1 MRDDGTG
8 SHDGT
13 GLDDRASLDN
23 ATGSDDG
30 ATGLNGARLDGR
42 VAPFW
47 PRRSPNFLQVRTALR
62 GAVQRWRDEHRGN
75 KHRGNKHPENKHCT
89 DEHGT
94 AEFVI
99 AVSGGPDSLAL
110 AAAVAAE
117 KLPAHVVSIDHGLQE
132 GSRAVS
138 EGAIAQVG
146 QWGLSG
152 QVVSVRV
159 VGEPL
164 EAAARHARYQALG
177 DLAGHRPILLAHTG
191 DDQAET
197 LLLGLLRGRASAMGE
212 VSDYQGH
219 TLLRPLLGIR
229 RAHTVGACREL
240 GVAAWNDPHNTDEAF
255 RRVAIRRQV
264 LPLLDQI
271 IGGDA
276 TAPLVRAAELLR
288 EDDDYLHTLT
298 PKPECLAAATEQCTK
313 LATQQAAKPSTQQ
326 ATERCTK
333 PATQPAEPSTQQAA
347 ERCTKPATQQPPA
360 LEIAE
365 LGPPPLARRA
375 IAKFLQQHGAR
386 VSASTLAAS
395 IAFIQDWHG
404 QGAVSVGNGLELAR
418 QAGKLVLLHSSLA
431 DDSQPSASST

>member
-1 MRDDGTG
+1 MRDDGSG
-8 SHDGT
+8 SDDGT
-13 GLDDRASLDN
+13 GLDDCARLDH
-23 ATGSDDG
+23 ATGSDD
-30 ATGLNGARLDGR
+30 GARLDGR

-47 PRRSPNFLQVRTALR
+47 PRRSPHFLQVRTALR
-62 GAVQRWRDEHRGN
+62 GAVQRWRDEHGGN
-75 KHRGNKHPENKHCT
+75 KHWADKHGTDERWA
-89 DEHGT
+89 DEHGG
-94 AEFVI
+94 AKFVI

-110 AAAVAAE
+110 AAAAAAE
-117 KLPAHVVSIDHGLQE
+117 KLPAHVVSIDHGLQD

-138 EGAIAQVG
+138 EGAIGQVD

-177 DLAGHRPILLAHTG
+177 DLAGDRPILLAHTG

-197 LLLGLLRGRASAMGE
+197 LLLGLLRGKASAMGE

-298 PKPECLAAATEQCTK
+298 PKLERSTAATEQCT
-313 LATQQAAKPSTQQ
+313 
-326 ATERCTK
+326 E
-333 PATQPAEPSTQQAA
+333 PATQPATKPST
-347 ERCTKPATQQPPA
+347 EPATQQPPA

-386 VSASTLAAS
+386 VSASTLEAS
-395 IAFIQDWHG
+395 IAFIHDWHG

-418 QAGKLVLLHSSLA
+418 QAGKLVLLHSSLG

>member
-1 MRDDGTG
+1 MRDDGA
-8 SHDGT
+8 
-13 GLDDRASLDN
+13 GLGDRASLDN

-30 ATGLNGARLDGR
+30 TGSDNATGSDDGATGLNAARIDGR

-62 GAVQRWRDEHRGN
+62 GTVQRWRDEHRGN
-75 KHRGNKHPENKHCT
+75 KHRGNKHWT
-89 DEHGT
+89 DECGT

-177 DLAGHRPILLAHTG
+177 ELAGHRPILLAHTG

-197 LLLGLLRGRASAMGE
+197 LLLGLLRGKASAMGE

-298 PKPECLAAATEQCTK
+298 PKPECSAAATEQCTK
-313 LATQQAAKPSTQQ
+313 L
-326 ATERCTK
+326 
-333 PATQPAEPSTQQAA
+333 
-347 ERCTKPATQQPPA
+347 ATQQPPA

-386 VSASTLAAS
+386 VNASTLAAS

>member
-1 MRDDGTG
+1 MRDD
-8 SHDGT
+8 
-13 GLDDRASLDN
+13 
-23 ATGSDDG
+23 
-30 ATGLNGARLDGR
+30 GARLDGR

-47 PRRSPNFLQVRTALR
+47 PRRSPHFLQVRTALR
-62 GAVQRWRDEHRGN
+62 GAVQRWRDEHGGN
-75 KHRGNKHPENKHCT
+75 KHWADKHGTDERWA
-89 DEHGT
+89 DEHGG
-94 AEFVI
+94 AKFVI

-110 AAAVAAE
+110 AAAAAAE
-117 KLPAHVVSIDHGLQE
+117 KLPAHVVSIDHGLQD

-138 EGAIAQVG
+138 EGAIGQVG

-177 DLAGHRPILLAHTG
+177 DLAGDRPILLAHTG

-197 LLLGLLRGRASAMGE
+197 LLLGLLRGKASAMGE

-298 PKPECLAAATEQCTK
+298 PKLERATAATEQCTEPVTQP
-313 LATQQAAKPSTQQ
+313 ATKPST
-326 ATERCTK
+326 E
-333 PATQPAEPSTQQAA
+333 
-347 ERCTKPATQQPPA
+347 PATQQPPA

-386 VSASTLAAS
+386 VSASTLEAS
-395 IAFIQDWHG
+395 IAFIHDWHG

-418 QAGKLVLLHSSLA
+418 QAGKLVLLHSSLG

>member
-13 GLDDRASLDN
+13 GLDDRARLDN
-23 ATGSDDG
+23 ATGSDNG
-30 ATGLNGARLDGR
+30 AGSHDGARLDGR

-47 PRRSPNFLQVRTALR
+47 PRRSPHFLQVRTALR
-62 GAVQRWRDEHRGN
+62 GAVQRWRDEHGGN
-75 KHRGNKHPENKHCT
+75 KHWADKHGTDERWA
-89 DEHGT
+89 DEHGG
-94 AEFVI
+94 AKFVI

-110 AAAVAAE
+110 AAAAAAE
-117 KLPAHVVSIDHGLQE
+117 KLPAHVVSIDHGLQD

-138 EGAIAQVG
+138 EGAIGQVG

-177 DLAGHRPILLAHTG
+177 DLAGRRPILLAHTG

-197 LLLGLLRGRASAMGE
+197 LLLGLLRGKASAMGE
-212 VSDYQGH
+212 VSGYQGH

-298 PKPECLAAATEQCTK
+298 PKLERATAATEQCT
-313 LATQQAAKPSTQQ
+313 
-326 ATERCTK
+326 E
-333 PATQPAEPSTQQAA
+333 PATQPAEPSTQPA
-347 ERCTKPATQQPPA
+347 TKPSTEPATQQPPA

-386 VSASTLAAS
+386 VSASTLEAS
-395 IAFIQDWHG
+395 IAFIHDWHG

-418 QAGKLVLLHSSLA
+418 QAGKLVLLHSSLG

>member
-8 SHDGT
+8 
-13 GLDDRASLDN
+13 LDDGARLDN
-23 ATGSDDG
+23 DTGSDDG

-47 PRRSPNFLQVRTALR
+47 PRRSPHFLQVRTALR
-62 GAVQRWRDEHRGN
+62 GAVQRWRDEHGGN
-75 KHRGNKHPENKHCT
+75 KHWADKHATDERWA

-110 AAAVAAE
+110 AAAAAAE
-117 KLPAHVVSIDHGLQE
+117 KLPAHVVSIDHGLQD

-138 EGAIAQVG
+138 EGAIRQVG

-177 DLAGHRPILLAHTG
+177 DLAGRRPILLAHTG

-197 LLLGLLRGRASAMGE
+197 LLLGLLRGKASAMGE

-298 PKPECLAAATEQCTK
+298 PKPERSAAATE
-313 LATQQAAKPSTQQ
+313 LI
-326 ATERCTK
+326 TE
-333 PATQPAEPSTQQAA
+333 PATQPATEQYT
-347 ERCTKPATQQPPA
+347 EPATQQPPA
-360 LEIAE
+360 LEITE

-395 IAFIQDWHG
+395 IAFIHDWHG

-418 QAGKLVLLHSSLA
+418 QAGKLVLLHSSLG

>member
-13 GLDDRASLDN
+13 GLGDRARLDN
-23 ATGSDDG
+23 ATGS
-30 ATGLNGARLDGR
+30 DGR

-47 PRRSPNFLQVRTALR
+47 PRRSPHFLQVRTALR
-62 GAVQRWRDEHRGN
+62 GAVQRWRDEHGGN
-75 KHRGNKHPENKHCT
+75 KHWADKHGTDERWA
-89 DEHGT
+89 DEHGG
-94 AEFVI
+94 AKFVI

-110 AAAVAAE
+110 AAAAAAE
-117 KLPAHVVSIDHGLQE
+117 KLPAHVVSIDHGLQD

-138 EGAIAQVG
+138 EGAIGQVG

-177 DLAGHRPILLAHTG
+177 DLVGDRPILLAHTG

-197 LLLGLLRGRASAMGE
+197 LLLGLLRGKASAMGE

-298 PKPECLAAATEQCTK
+298 PKLERSTAATEQCT
-313 LATQQAAKPSTQQ
+313 
-326 ATERCTK
+326 E
-333 PATQPAEPSTQQAA
+333 PATQPAEPSTQPA
-347 ERCTKPATQQPPA
+347 TKPSTEPAKQQPPA

-386 VSASTLAAS
+386 VSASTLEAS
-395 IAFIQDWHG
+395 IAFIHDWHG

-418 QAGKLVLLHSSLA
+418 QAGKLVLLHSSLG

>member
-1 MRDDGTG
+1 MRDD
-8 SHDGT
+8 
-13 GLDDRASLDN
+13 
-23 ATGSDDG
+23 
-30 ATGLNGARLDGR
+30 GARLDGR

-47 PRRSPNFLQVRTALR
+47 PRRSPHFLQVRTALR
-62 GAVQRWRDEHRGN
+62 GAVQRWRDEHGGN
-75 KHRGNKHPENKHCT
+75 KHWADKHATDERWR
-89 DEHGT
+89 DEHGG

-110 AAAVAAE
+110 AAAAAAE
-117 KLPAHVVSIDHGLQE
+117 KLPAHVVSIDHGLQD

-138 EGAIAQVG
+138 EGAIGQVG

-177 DLAGHRPILLAHTG
+177 DLAGRRPILLAHTG

-197 LLLGLLRGRASAMGE
+197 LLLGLLRGKASAMGE

-298 PKPECLAAATEQCTK
+298 PKPERSAAATELITEP
-313 LATQQAAKPSTQQ
+313 ATRP
-326 ATERCTK
+326 ATEQYT
-333 PATQPAEPSTQQAA
+333 EPV
-347 ERCTKPATQQPPA
+347 TQQPPA

-395 IAFIQDWHG
+395 IAFIHDWHG

>member
-1 MRDDGTG
+1 MRDDGAGTDG
-8 SHDGT
+8 SA
-13 GLDDRASLDN
+13 GLGDRASLDN
-23 ATGSDDG
+23 ATGSDDS
-30 ATGLNGARLDGR
+30 ARLDGR

-47 PRRSPNFLQVRTALR
+47 PRRSPHFLQVRTALR
-62 GAVQRWRDEHRGN
+62 GAVQRWTDEYRGN
-75 KHRGNKHPENKHCT
+75 KHRGNKDWA

-99 AVSGGPDSLAL
+99 AASGGPDSLAL
-110 AAAVAAE
+110 AAAAAAE
-117 KLPAHVVSIDHGLQE
+117 KLPAHVVSIDHGLQD

-138 EGAIAQVG
+138 EGAIGQVG

-177 DLAGHRPILLAHTG
+177 DLAGRRPILLAHTG

-298 PKPECLAAATEQCTK
+298 PKPERSAAATE
-313 LATQQAAKPSTQQ
+313 LI
-326 ATERCTK
+326 TE
-333 PATQPAEPSTQQAA
+333 PATQPATEQYT
-347 ERCTKPATQQPPA
+347 EPATQQPPA
-360 LEIAE
+360 LEITE

-395 IAFIQDWHG
+395 IAFIHDWHG

-418 QAGKLVLLHSSLA
+418 QAGKLVLLHSSLG

>member
-1 MRDDGTG
+1 M
-8 SHDGT
+8 
-13 GLDDRASLDN
+13 
-23 ATGSDDG
+23 
-30 ATGLNGARLDGR
+30 
-42 VAPFW
+42 
-47 PRRSPNFLQVRTALR
+47 RTALR
-62 GAVQRWRDEHRGN
+62 GAVQRWRDEHGGN
-75 KHRGNKHPENKHCT
+75 KHWADKHATDERWR
-89 DEHGT
+89 DEHGG

-110 AAAVAAE
+110 AAAAAAE
-117 KLPAHVVSIDHGLQE
+117 KLPAHVVSIDHGLQD

-138 EGAIAQVG
+138 EGAIGQVG

-177 DLAGHRPILLAHTG
+177 DLAGRRPILLAHTG

-197 LLLGLLRGRASAMGE
+197 LLLGLLRGKASAMGE

-298 PKPECLAAATEQCTK
+298 PKPERSAAATELITEP
-313 LATQQAAKPSTQQ
+313 ATRP
-326 ATERCTK
+326 ATEQYT
-333 PATQPAEPSTQQAA
+333 EPV
-347 ERCTKPATQQPPA
+347 TQQPPA

-395 IAFIQDWHG
+395 IAFIHDWHG

>member
-1 MRDDGTG
+1 MRDDGAG
-8 SHDGT
+8 SHDGA
-13 GLDDRASLDN
+13 GLDDRARLDN
-23 ATGSDDG
+23 GTSSDDG
-30 ATGLNGARLDGR
+30 TIGLSDGAGLNGR

-47 PRRSPNFLQVRTALR
+47 PRRSPHFLQVRTALR
-62 GAVQRWRDEHRGN
+62 GAVQRWRDEHGGN
-75 KHRGNKHPENKHCT
+75 KHWADKHATDERWA
-89 DEHGT
+89 DEHGG

-110 AAAVAAE
+110 AAAAAAE
-117 KLPAHVVSIDHGLQE
+117 KLPAHVVSIDHGLQD

-138 EGAIAQVG
+138 EAAIGQVG

-177 DLAGHRPILLAHTG
+177 DLAGRRPILLAHTG

-298 PKPECLAAATEQCTK
+298 PKPERSAAATEPATQPATEQCTG
-313 LATQQAAKPSTQQ
+313 PS
-326 ATERCTK
+326 
-333 PATQPAEPSTQQAA
+333 
-347 ERCTKPATQQPPA
+347 TQQPPA

-395 IAFIQDWHG
+395 IAFIHDWHG

>member
-8 SHDGT
+8 LG
-13 GLDDRASLDN
+13 DRARLDN
-23 ATGSDDG
+23 ATGSDNG
-30 ATGLNGARLDGR
+30 AGSHDGARLDGR

-47 PRRSPNFLQVRTALR
+47 PRRSPHFLQVRTALR
-62 GAVQRWRDEHRGN
+62 GAVQRWRDEHGGN
-75 KHRGNKHPENKHCT
+75 KHWADKHGTDERWA
-89 DEHGT
+89 DEHGG
-94 AEFVI
+94 AKFVI

-110 AAAVAAE
+110 AAAAAAE
-117 KLPAHVVSIDHGLQE
+117 KLPAHVVSIDHGLQD

-138 EGAIAQVG
+138 EGAIGQVG

-177 DLAGHRPILLAHTG
+177 DLAGDRPILLAHTG

-197 LLLGLLRGRASAMGE
+197 LLLGLLRGKASAMGE

-298 PKPECLAAATEQCTK
+298 PKLERATAATEQCT
-313 LATQQAAKPSTQQ
+313 
-326 ATERCTK
+326 E
-333 PATQPAEPSTQQAA
+333 PATQPAEPSTQ
-347 ERCTKPATQQPPA
+347 PATEPSTEPAKQQPPA

-386 VSASTLAAS
+386 VSASTLEAS
-395 IAFIQDWHG
+395 IAFIHDWHG

-418 QAGKLVLLHSSLA
+418 QAGKLVLLHSSLG

>member
-1 MRDDGTG
+1 MRDDGA
-8 SHDGT
+8 GT
-13 GLDDRASLDN
+13 DDRARLDN
-23 ATGSDDG
+23 GTSSDDG
-30 ATGLNGARLDGR
+30 TIGLSDGAGLNGR

-47 PRRSPNFLQVRTALR
+47 PRRSPHFLQVRTALR
-62 GAVQRWRDEHRGN
+62 GAVQRWRDKHGGN
-75 KHRGNKHPENKHCT
+75 KHWADKHATDERWA
-89 DEHGT
+89 DEHGG

-110 AAAVAAE
+110 AAAAAAE
-117 KLPAHVVSIDHGLQE
+117 KLPAHVVSIDHGLQD

-138 EGAIAQVG
+138 EGAIGQVG

-177 DLAGHRPILLAHTG
+177 DLAGRRPILLAHTG

-197 LLLGLLRGRASAMGE
+197 LLLGLLRGKASAMGE

-298 PKPECLAAATEQCTK
+298 PKPERSAAATERI
-313 LATQQAAKPSTQQ
+313 
-326 ATERCTK
+326 TES
-333 PATQPAEPSTQQAA
+333 ATQPSTEQCTEPS
-347 ERCTKPATQQPPA
+347 TQQPPA

-395 IAFIQDWHG
+395 IAFIHDWHG

-418 QAGKLVLLHSSLA
+418 QAGKLVLLHSSLG

>member
-1 MRDDGTG
+1 MRDDGA
-8 SHDGT
+8 GT
-13 GLDDRASLDN
+13 DDRTRLDN
-23 ATGSDDG
+23 GTGSDDG
-30 ATGLNGARLDGR
+30 TIGLSDGAGLNGR

-47 PRRSPNFLQVRTALR
+47 PRRSPHFLQVRTALR

-75 KHRGNKHPENKHCT
+75 KHGMA
-89 DEHGT
+89 EHGT

-110 AAAVAAE
+110 AAAAAAE
-117 KLPAHVVSIDHGLQE
+117 KLPAHVVSIDHGLQD

-138 EGAIAQVG
+138 EGAIGQVG

-177 DLAGHRPILLAHTG
+177 DLAGRRPILLAHTG

-298 PKPECLAAATEQCTK
+298 PKPERSAAATERITES
-313 LATQQAAKPSTQQ
+313 ATQPATESATQPATKPSTQQ
-326 ATERCTK
+326 ATEQYT
-333 PATQPAEPSTQQAA
+333 E
-347 ERCTKPATQQPPA
+347 PATQQPPA
-360 LEIAE
+360 LEITE

-395 IAFIQDWHG
+395 IAFIHDWHG

-418 QAGKLVLLHSSLA
+418 QAGKLVLLHSSLG

>member
-1 MRDDGTG
+1 MRDDGA
-8 SHDGT
+8 GT
-13 GLDDRASLDN
+13 DDRTRLDN
-23 ATGSDDG
+23 GTGSDDG
-30 ATGLNGARLDGR
+30 ATGLNGARLDGS

-47 PRRSPNFLQVRTALR
+47 PRRSPHFLQVRTALR
-62 GAVQRWRDEHRGN
+62 GAVQRWRDEHGGN
-75 KHRGNKHPENKHCT
+75 KHATDERWA
-89 DEHGT
+89 DEHGG

-110 AAAVAAE
+110 AAAAAAE
-117 KLPAHVVSIDHGLQE
+117 KLPAHVVSIDHGLQD

-138 EGAIAQVG
+138 EGAIGQVG

-177 DLAGHRPILLAHTG
+177 DLAGRRPILLAHTG

-229 RAHTVGACREL
+229 RANTVGACREL

-298 PKPECLAAATEQCTK
+298 PKPERSAAATELITEPATQPATESATQPATESATQPATEQCT
-313 LATQQAAKPSTQQ
+313 
-326 ATERCTK
+326 E
-333 PATQPAEPSTQQAA
+333 
-347 ERCTKPATQQPPA
+347 PATQQPPA

-365 LGPPPLARRA
+365 LGAPPLARRA

-395 IAFIQDWHG
+395 IAFIHDWHG

-418 QAGKLVLLHSSLA
+418 QAGKLVLLHSSLG

>member
-1 MRDDGTG
+1 MRDDGA
-8 SHDGT
+8 GT
-13 GLDDRASLDN
+13 DDRARLDN
-23 ATGSDDG
+23 GTGSDDG
-30 ATGLNGARLDGR
+30 TIGLSDGAGLNGR

-47 PRRSPNFLQVRTALR
+47 PRRSPHFLQVRTALR
-62 GAVQRWRDEHRGN
+62 GAVQRWRDEHGGN
-75 KHRGNKHPENKHCT
+75 KHWADKHATDERWA
-89 DEHGT
+89 DEHGG

-110 AAAVAAE
+110 AAAAAAE
-117 KLPAHVVSIDHGLQE
+117 KLPAHVVSIDHGLQD

-138 EGAIAQVG
+138 EGAIGQVG

-177 DLAGHRPILLAHTG
+177 DLAGDRPILLAHTG

-197 LLLGLLRGRASAMGE
+197 LLLGLLRGKASAMGE

-240 GVAAWNDPHNTDEAF
+240 EVAAWNDPHNTDEAF

-298 PKPECLAAATEQCTK
+298 PKPERSAAATE
-313 LATQQAAKPSTQQ
+313 S
-326 ATERCTK
+326 
-333 PATQPAEPSTQQAA
+333 ATQPATEQYT
-347 ERCTKPATQQPPA
+347 EPATQQPPA

-395 IAFIQDWHG
+395 IAFIHDWHG

>member
-1 MRDDGTG
+1 MRDDGAG

-30 ATGLNGARLDGR
+30 ARLEGR

-47 PRRSPNFLQVRTALR
+47 PRRSPHFLQVRTALR
-62 GAVQRWRDEHRGN
+62 GAVQRWRDEHGGN
-75 KHRGNKHPENKHCT
+75 KHWADKHGTDERWA
-89 DEHGT
+89 DEHGG
-94 AEFVI
+94 AKFVI

-110 AAAVAAE
+110 AAAAAAE
-117 KLPAHVVSIDHGLQE
+117 KLPAHVVSIDHGLQDS
-132 GSRAVS
+132 SRAVS
-138 EGAIAQVG
+138 EGAIGQVG

-177 DLAGHRPILLAHTG
+177 DLAGDRPILLAHTG

-197 LLLGLLRGRASAMGE
+197 LLLGLLRGKASAMGE

-298 PKPECLAAATEQCTK
+298 PKLERATAATEQCT
-313 LATQQAAKPSTQQ
+313 
-326 ATERCTK
+326 E
-333 PATQPAEPSTQQAA
+333 PATQPATKPST
-347 ERCTKPATQQPPA
+347 EPATQQPPA

-386 VSASTLAAS
+386 VSASTLEAS
-395 IAFIQDWHG
+395 IAFIHDWHG

-418 QAGKLVLLHSSLA
+418 QAGKLVLLHSSLG

>member
-13 GLDDRASLDN
+13 GLDDRARLDN

-75 KHRGNKHPENKHCT
+75 KHRGNKHPENKHWA
-89 DEHGT
+89 DECGT

-177 DLAGHRPILLAHTG
+177 ELAGHRPILLAHTG

-298 PKPECLAAATEQCTK
+298 PKPECSAAATEQCTK
-313 LATQQAAKPSTQQ
+313 L
-326 ATERCTK
+326 
-333 PATQPAEPSTQQAA
+333 
-347 ERCTKPATQQPPA
+347 ATQQPPA

>member
-1 MRDDGTG
+1 MRDDGAGTDG
-8 SHDGT
+8 SA
-13 GLDDRASLDN
+13 GLGDRASLDN

-30 ATGLNGARLDGR
+30 ATGLNGR

-47 PRRSPNFLQVRTALR
+47 PRRSPHFLQVRTALR
-62 GAVQRWRDEHRGN
+62 GAVQRWTDEHRGN
-75 KHRGNKHPENKHCT
+75 KHATDERWA
-89 DEHGT
+89 DEHGG

-110 AAAVAAE
+110 AAAAAAE
-117 KLPAHVVSIDHGLQE
+117 KLPAHVVSIDHGLQD

-138 EGAIAQVG
+138 EGAIGQVG

-164 EAAARHARYQALG
+164 EAAARQARYQALG
-177 DLAGHRPILLAHTG
+177 DLAGRRPILLAHTG

-197 LLLGLLRGRASAMGE
+197 LLLGLLRGKASAMGE

-298 PKPECLAAATEQCTK
+298 PKPERSAAATE
-313 LATQQAAKPSTQQ
+313 LI
-326 ATERCTK
+326 TE
-333 PATQPAEPSTQQAA
+333 PATQPSTESATQPATKPSAQPTTEQCTEPS
-347 ERCTKPATQQPPA
+347 TQQPPA
-360 LEIAE
+360 LEITE
-365 LGPPPLARRA
+365 LGAPPLARRA

-395 IAFIQDWHG
+395 IAFIHDWHG

-418 QAGKLVLLHSSLA
+418 QAGKLVLLHSSLG

>member
-1 MRDDGTG
+1 M
-8 SHDGT
+8 
-13 GLDDRASLDN
+13 
-23 ATGSDDG
+23 
-30 ATGLNGARLDGR
+30 
-42 VAPFW
+42 
-47 PRRSPNFLQVRTALR
+47 RTALR
-62 GAVQRWRDEHRGN
+62 GAVQRWRDEHGGN
-75 KHRGNKHPENKHCT
+75 KHWADKHGTDERWA
-89 DEHGT
+89 DEHGG
-94 AEFVI
+94 AKFVI

-110 AAAVAAE
+110 AAAAAAE
-117 KLPAHVVSIDHGLQE
+117 KLPAHVVSIDHGLQD

-138 EGAIAQVG
+138 EGAIGQVG

-177 DLAGHRPILLAHTG
+177 DLAGDRPILLAHTG

-197 LLLGLLRGRASAMGE
+197 LLLGLLRGKASAMGE

-298 PKPECLAAATEQCTK
+298 PKLERATAATEQCT
-313 LATQQAAKPSTQQ
+313 
-326 ATERCTK
+326 E
-333 PATQPAEPSTQQAA
+333 PATQPAEPSTEPA
-347 ERCTKPATQQPPA
+347 TKPSTQPAKQQSPA

-386 VSASTLAAS
+386 VSASTLEAS
-395 IAFIQDWHG
+395 IAFIHDWHG

-418 QAGKLVLLHSSLA
+418 QAGKLVLLHSSLG

>member
-1 MRDDGTG
+1 MRD
-8 SHDGT
+8 DGT
-13 GLDDRASLDN
+13 GLDDRARLDN
-23 ATGSDDG
+23 ATGSDN
-30 ATGLNGARLDGR
+30 ATGLDDGARLDGR

-47 PRRSPNFLQVRTALR
+47 PRRSPHFLQVRTALR
-62 GAVQRWRDEHRGN
+62 GAVQRWADEHGGN
-75 KHRGNKHPENKHCT
+75 KHWADKHGTDERWA
-89 DEHGT
+89 DEHGG
-94 AEFVI
+94 AKFVI

-110 AAAVAAE
+110 AAAAAAE
-117 KLPAHVVSIDHGLQE
+117 KLPAHVVSIDHGLQD

-138 EGAIAQVG
+138 EGAIGQVG

-177 DLAGHRPILLAHTG
+177 DLAGDRPILLAHTG

-197 LLLGLLRGRASAMGE
+197 LLLGLLRGKASAMGE

-298 PKPECLAAATEQCTK
+298 PKLERATAATEQCT
-313 LATQQAAKPSTQQ
+313 
-326 ATERCTK
+326 E
-333 PATQPAEPSTQQAA
+333 PATQPAEPSTQPA
-347 ERCTKPATQQPPA
+347 EPSTEPAKQQPPA

-375 IAKFLQQHGAR
+375 IAKFLQQHGTR
-386 VSASTLAAS
+386 VSASTLEAS
-395 IAFIQDWHG
+395 IAFIHDWHG

-418 QAGKLVLLHSSLA
+418 QAGKLVLLHSSLG

>member
-1 MRDDGTG
+1 MRDDGSG
-8 SHDGT
+8 SDDGT
-13 GLDDRASLDN
+13 GLDDCARLDH
-23 ATGSDDG
+23 ATGSD
-30 ATGLNGARLDGR
+30 NGARLDGR

-47 PRRSPNFLQVRTALR
+47 PRRSPHFLQVRTALR
-62 GAVQRWRDEHRGN
+62 GAVQRWRDEHGGN
-75 KHRGNKHPENKHCT
+75 KHWADKHGTDERWA
-89 DEHGT
+89 DEHGG
-94 AEFVI
+94 AKFVI

-110 AAAVAAE
+110 AAAAAAE
-117 KLPAHVVSIDHGLQE
+117 KLPAHVVSIDHGLQD

-138 EGAIAQVG
+138 EAAIGQVG

-152 QVVSVRV
+152 QVISVRV

-177 DLAGHRPILLAHTG
+177 DLAGDRPILLAHTG

-197 LLLGLLRGRASAMGE
+197 LLLGLLRGKASAMGE

-298 PKPECLAAATEQCTK
+298 PKLERATAATEQCT
-313 LATQQAAKPSTQQ
+313 
-326 ATERCTK
+326 E
-333 PATQPAEPSTQQAA
+333 PATQPAEPSTQPA
-347 ERCTKPATQQPPA
+347 TKPSTEPATQQPPA

-375 IAKFLQQHGAR
+375 IAKFLQRHGAR
-386 VSASTLAAS
+386 VSASTLEAS
-395 IAFIQDWHG
+395 IAFIHDWHG

-418 QAGKLVLLHSSLA
+418 QAGKLVLLHSSLG
-431 DDSQPSASST
+431 DDSQPSTSST

>member
-1 MRDDGTG
+1 MRDDGA
-8 SHDGT
+8 GT
-13 GLDDRASLDN
+13 DDRARLDN
-23 ATGSDDG
+23 GTSSDDG
-30 ATGLNGARLDGR
+30 TIGLSDGAGLNGR

-47 PRRSPNFLQVRTALR
+47 PRRSPHFLQVRTALR
-62 GAVQRWRDEHRGN
+62 GAVQRWRDKHGGN
-75 KHRGNKHPENKHCT
+75 KHWADKHATDERWA
-89 DEHGT
+89 DEHGG

-110 AAAVAAE
+110 AAAAAAE
-117 KLPAHVVSIDHGLQE
+117 KLPAHVVSIDHGLQD

-138 EGAIAQVG
+138 EGAIGQVG

-177 DLAGHRPILLAHTG
+177 DLAGRRPILLAHTG

-197 LLLGLLRGRASAMGE
+197 LLLGLLRGKASAMGE

-298 PKPECLAAATEQCTK
+298 PKPERSAAATELITEP
-313 LATQQAAKPSTQQ
+313 ATRP
-326 ATERCTK
+326 ATEQYT
-333 PATQPAEPSTQQAA
+333 EPV
-347 ERCTKPATQQPPA
+347 TQQPPA
-360 LEIAE
+360 LEITE

-395 IAFIQDWHG
+395 IAFIHDWHG

>member
-1 MRDDGTG
+1 MRDDGAG

-13 GLDDRASLDN
+13 GLDN
-23 ATGSDDG
+23 GTGSDDG
-30 ATGLNGARLDGR
+30 TIGLSDGAGLNGR

-47 PRRSPNFLQVRTALR
+47 PRRSPHFLQVRTALR
-62 GAVQRWRDEHRGN
+62 GAVQRWRDEHGGN
-75 KHRGNKHPENKHCT
+75 KHWADKHATDERWA
-89 DEHGT
+89 DEHGG

-110 AAAVAAE
+110 AAAAAAE
-117 KLPAHVVSIDHGLQE
+117 KLPAHVVSIDHGLQD

-138 EGAIAQVG
+138 EAAIGQVG

-164 EAAARHARYQALG
+164 EAAARQARYQALG
-177 DLAGHRPILLAHTG
+177 DLAGRRPILLAHTG

-197 LLLGLLRGRASAMGE
+197 LLLGLLRGKASAMGE

-240 GVAAWNDPHNTDEAF
+240 EVAAWNDPHNTDEAF

-298 PKPECLAAATEQCTK
+298 PKPERSAAATE
-313 LATQQAAKPSTQQ
+313 LI
-326 ATERCTK
+326 TE
-333 PATQPAEPSTQQAA
+333 PATQPATEQYTEPV
-347 ERCTKPATQQPPA
+347 TQQPPA
-360 LEIAE
+360 LEITE

-395 IAFIQDWHG
+395 IAFIHDWHG

-418 QAGKLVLLHSSLA
+418 QAGKLVLLHSSLG

>member
-1 MRDDGTG
+1 MRDDGA
-8 SHDGT
+8 
-13 GLDDRASLDN
+13 GLGDRASLDN

-62 GAVQRWRDEHRGN
+62 GAVQRWRDKHRGN
-75 KHRGNKHPENKHCT
+75 KHRGNKHPGNKHWT
-89 DEHGT
+89 DECGT

-191 DDQAET
+191 DDRAET

-229 RAHTVGACREL
+229 RVHTVGACREL

-298 PKPECLAAATEQCTK
+298 PKPECSAAATEQCTK

-326 ATERCTK
+326 AT
-333 PATQPAEPSTQQAA
+333 

>member
-1 MRDDGTG
+1 MRDDGTR

-13 GLDDRASLDN
+13 
-23 ATGSDDG
+23 
-30 ATGLNGARLDGR
+30 RLEGR

-47 PRRSPNFLQVRTALR
+47 PRRSPHFLQVRTALR
-62 GAVQRWRDEHRGN
+62 GAVQRWRDEHGGN
-75 KHRGNKHPENKHCT
+75 KHWADKHGTDERWA
-89 DEHGT
+89 DEHGG
-94 AEFVI
+94 AKFVI

-110 AAAVAAE
+110 AAAAAAE
-117 KLPAHVVSIDHGLQE
+117 KLPAHVVSIDHGLQDS
-132 GSRAVS
+132 SRAVS
-138 EGAIAQVG
+138 EGAIGQVG

-177 DLAGHRPILLAHTG
+177 DLAGDRPILLAHTG

-197 LLLGLLRGRASAMGE
+197 LLLGLLRGKASAMGE

-298 PKPECLAAATEQCTK
+298 PKLERSMAATEQCT
-313 LATQQAAKPSTQQ
+313 
-326 ATERCTK
+326 E
-333 PATQPAEPSTQQAA
+333 PATQPAEPSTQPA
-347 ERCTKPATQQPPA
+347 TKPSTEPATQQPPA

-386 VSASTLAAS
+386 VSASTLEAS
-395 IAFIQDWHG
+395 IAFIHDWHG

-418 QAGKLVLLHSSLA
+418 QAGKLVLLHSSLG
-431 DDSQPSASST
+431 DDSQPSTSST

>member
-1 MRDDGTG
+1 MRDDGAG
-8 SHDGT
+8 SHDGA
-13 GLDDRASLDN
+13 GLDDRARLDN
-23 ATGSDDG
+23 GTGSDDG
-30 ATGLNGARLDGR
+30 TIGLSDGAGLNGR

-47 PRRSPNFLQVRTALR
+47 PRRSPHFLQVRTALR
-62 GAVQRWRDEHRGN
+62 GAVQRWRDEHGGN
-75 KHRGNKHPENKHCT
+75 KHWADKHATDERWA
-89 DEHGT
+89 DEHGG

-110 AAAVAAE
+110 AAAAAAE
-117 KLPAHVVSIDHGLQE
+117 KLPAHVVSIDHGLQD

-138 EGAIAQVG
+138 EGAIGQVG

-164 EAAARHARYQALG
+164 EAAARQARYQALG

-197 LLLGLLRGRASAMGE
+197 LLLGLLRGKASAMGE

-276 TAPLVRAAELLR
+276 TAPLVCAAELLR

-298 PKPECLAAATEQCTK
+298 PKPERSAAATEPATQQATEQCT
-313 LATQQAAKPSTQQ
+313 
-326 ATERCTK
+326 E
-333 PATQPAEPSTQQAA
+333 
-347 ERCTKPATQQPPA
+347 PATQQPPA

-365 LGPPPLARRA
+365 LGAPPLARRA

-395 IAFIQDWHG
+395 IAFIHDWHG

-418 QAGKLVLLHSSLA
+418 QAGKLVLLHSSLG

>member
-1 MRDDGTG
+1 MRDDGAG
-8 SHDGT
+8 SHDGA
-13 GLDDRASLDN
+13 GLDDRARLDN
-23 ATGSDDG
+23 GTSSDDG
-30 ATGLNGARLDGR
+30 TIGLSDGAGLNGR

-47 PRRSPNFLQVRTALR
+47 PRRSPHFLQVRTALR
-62 GAVQRWRDEHRGN
+62 GAVQRWRDEHGGN
-75 KHRGNKHPENKHCT
+75 KHWADKHATDERWA

-110 AAAVAAE
+110 AAAAAAE
-117 KLPAHVVSIDHGLQE
+117 KLPAHVVSIDHGLQD

-138 EGAIAQVG
+138 EGAIGQVG

-197 LLLGLLRGRASAMGE
+197 LLLGLLRGKASAMGE

-298 PKPECLAAATEQCTK
+298 PKPERSAAATEPATQPATEQCTG
-313 LATQQAAKPSTQQ
+313 PS
-326 ATERCTK
+326 
-333 PATQPAEPSTQQAA
+333 
-347 ERCTKPATQQPPA
+347 TQQPPA
-360 LEIAE
+360 LEITE

-386 VSASTLAAS
+386 VSASILAAS
-395 IAFIQDWHG
+395 IAFIHDWHG

-418 QAGKLVLLHSSLA
+418 QAGKLVLLHSSLG

>member
-1 MRDDGTG
+1 MRDDGA
-8 SHDGT
+8 GT
-13 GLDDRASLDN
+13 DDRARLDN
-23 ATGSDDG
+23 GTSSDDG
-30 ATGLNGARLDGR
+30 TIGLSDGAGLNGR

-47 PRRSPNFLQVRTALR
+47 PRRSPHFLQVRTALR
-62 GAVQRWRDEHRGN
+62 GAVQRWRDKHGGN
-75 KHRGNKHPENKHCT
+75 KHWADKHATDERWA
-89 DEHGT
+89 DEHGG

-110 AAAVAAE
+110 AAAAAAE
-117 KLPAHVVSIDHGLQE
+117 KLPAHVVSIDHGLQD

-138 EGAIAQVG
+138 EGAIGQVG

-177 DLAGHRPILLAHTG
+177 DLAGRRPILLAHTG

-197 LLLGLLRGRASAMGE
+197 LLLGLLRGKASAMGE

-298 PKPECLAAATEQCTK
+298 PKPERSAAATE
-313 LATQQAAKPSTQQ
+313 LI
-326 ATERCTK
+326 TE
-333 PATQPAEPSTQQAA
+333 PATQPATEPATQ
-347 ERCTKPATQQPPA
+347 PATEQYTEPVTQQPPA

-395 IAFIQDWHG
+395 IAFIHDWHG

-418 QAGKLVLLHSSLA
+418 QAGKLVLLHSSLG

>member
-1 MRDDGTG
+1 MRDDGTR

-13 GLDDRASLDN
+13 GLDDRARLDHATGSDN
-23 ATGSDDG
+23 ATGSHD
-30 ATGLNGARLDGR
+30 GARLDGR

-47 PRRSPNFLQVRTALR
+47 PRRSPHFLQVRTALR
-62 GAVQRWRDEHRGN
+62 GAVQRWRDEHGGN
-75 KHRGNKHPENKHCT
+75 KHWADKHGTDERWA
-89 DEHGT
+89 DEHGG
-94 AEFVI
+94 AKFVI

-110 AAAVAAE
+110 AAAAAAE
-117 KLPAHVVSIDHGLQE
+117 KLPAHVVSIDHGLQD

-138 EGAIAQVG
+138 EAAIGQVG

-152 QVVSVRV
+152 QVISVRV

-177 DLAGHRPILLAHTG
+177 DLAGDRPILLAHTG

-197 LLLGLLRGRASAMGE
+197 LLLGLLRGKASAMGE

-298 PKPECLAAATEQCTK
+298 PKLERSTAATEQCT
-313 LATQQAAKPSTQQ
+313 
-326 ATERCTK
+326 E
-333 PATQPAEPSTQQAA
+333 PATQPAEPSTQPA
-347 ERCTKPATQQPPA
+347 TKPSTEPAKQQPPA

-386 VSASTLAAS
+386 VSASTLEAS
-395 IAFIQDWHG
+395 IAFIHDWHG

-418 QAGKLVLLHSSLA
+418 QAGKLVLLHSSLG

>member
-1 MRDDGTG
+1 MRDDGAG
-8 SHDGT
+8 SHDGA
-13 GLDDRASLDN
+13 GLDDRARLDN
-23 ATGSDDG
+23 GTGSDDG
-30 ATGLNGARLDGR
+30 TIGLSDGAGLNGR

-47 PRRSPNFLQVRTALR
+47 PRRSPHFLQVRTALR
-62 GAVQRWRDEHRGN
+62 GAVQRWRDEHGGN
-75 KHRGNKHPENKHCT
+75 KHWAGTHATDERWA
-89 DEHGT
+89 DEHGG

-110 AAAVAAE
+110 AAAAAAE
-117 KLPAHVVSIDHGLQE
+117 KLPAHVVSIDHGLQD

-138 EGAIAQVG
+138 EGAIGQVG

-164 EAAARHARYQALG
+164 EAAARQARYQALG

-197 LLLGLLRGRASAMGE
+197 LLLGLLRGKASAMGE

-276 TAPLVRAAELLR
+276 TAPLVCAAELLR

-298 PKPECLAAATEQCTK
+298 PKPERSAAATEPATQQATEQCT
-313 LATQQAAKPSTQQ
+313 
-326 ATERCTK
+326 E
-333 PATQPAEPSTQQAA
+333 
-347 ERCTKPATQQPPA
+347 PATQQPPA

-365 LGPPPLARRA
+365 LGAPPLARRA

-395 IAFIQDWHG
+395 IAFIHDWHG

-418 QAGKLVLLHSSLA
+418 QAGKLVLLHSSLG